1 MLKIMVLLEGNIK
14 RSLYLFNME
23 ELIRELIFLSKTAS
37 IAGKSDISDCAL
49 EVSNNLMMI
58 KKAQYLGIQGD
69 WIRNGRCFS
78 NCIRMKK
85 HDSPQLKDQ
94 EIWSECH
101 EEWVSGMFGKNNE
114 AFDKYASSNVEFV
127 DQLKDKIKN
136 GMDLSEASWKSLLE
150 QNFSVS
156 HEISRNAKILRQASS
171 FSSYVENSELRS
183 DLVKIARQ
191 LDIMAEKE
199 FNYVIKELFN
209 EGELKY

>member
-1 MLKIMVLLEGNIK
+1 MVLLEGNIK

-37 IAGKSDISDCAL
+37 IAGKSDISDSAL
-49 EVSNNLMMI
+49 EVSDNLMMV

-85 HDSPQLKDQ
+85 HSNPELKDQ

-101 EEWVSGMFGKNNE
+101 GEWVNGMFGKNNDL
-114 AFDKYASSNVEFV
+114 FDKYASSNTEFV
-127 DQLKDKIKN
+127 DQIKYKIEN

-150 QNFSVS
+150 QNFSIA

-171 FSSYVENSELRS
+171 SAKYSENTELRA
-183 DLVKIARQ
+183 DLIKIARQ

-199 FNYVIKELFN
+199 FNYIIKELFN
-209 EGELKY
+209 EGELNY